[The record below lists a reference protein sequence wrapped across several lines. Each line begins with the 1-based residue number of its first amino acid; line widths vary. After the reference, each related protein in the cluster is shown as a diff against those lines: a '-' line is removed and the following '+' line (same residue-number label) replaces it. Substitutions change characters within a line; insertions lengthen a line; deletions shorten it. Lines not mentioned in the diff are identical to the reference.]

1 MNIEVKEVSSPKEL
15 KQFIHYTFQLY
26 RGSQY
31 WLPPVNTD
39 EINFFNP
46 RKNKALA
53 NSDTILFMA
62 YRAGKLCGRVMGII
76 NKAYNERTGQKRAR
90 FFKFDCINDPEIS
103 HALLSSVEKWA
114 HGKGMNGVIGP
125 YGFSDKDP
133 QGLLIQGF
141 EQRAV
146 IITPYNFPYYS
157 ELVENQGYQKEIDLV
172 EYLIPVPEKIPDFY
186 RRIYER
192 VTQNSNLKNLEFR
205 KKHEFKPYII
215 PILELLNETY
225 SDIYGFVPLDRLEMK
240 KLANDYMMI
249 LDPDF
254 IKVVLENDQVIS
266 FIIAIP
272 DLGPALQ
279 KTKGRLFPF
288 GFIRILKE
296 MKRTDYLVLMLGGVK
311 RSHQGTGLDVM
322 MGTKMLES
330 ASRRGIKTINGHLMM
345 ETNYKVR
352 AEMEKMGG
360 TVCKQ
365 YRVYLK
371 VLSVKC

>member
-1 MNIEVKEVSSPKEL
+1 MSIEVKEVSSRKEL
-15 KQFIHYTFQLY
+15 KQFIHYPFQLY
-26 RGSQY
+26 RGSQF
-31 WLPPVNTD
+31 WLPPIYKD
-39 EINFFNP
+39 EINFLNP

-53 NSDTILFMA
+53 NADTILFLA
-62 YRAGKLCGRVMGII
+62 YRAGELCGRVMGII
-76 NKAYNERTGQKRAR
+76 NRAYNERTGQKRAR
-90 FFKFDCINDPEIS
+90 FFKFDCINDAAVS
-103 HALLSSVEKWA
+103 HALLYSVDKWA
-114 HGKGMNGVIGP
+114 QNKGMDGVIGP

-146 IITPYNFPYYS
+146 IITPYNFPYYA
-157 ELVENQGYQKEIDLV
+157 ELVENEGYGKEIDLV

-192 VTQNSNLKNLEFR
+192 VTQNPNLKNLEFR

-225 SDIYGFVPLDRLEMK
+225 SDIYGFVPLDRPEMIK
-240 KLANDYMMI
+240 FANDYMMI

-288 GFIRILKE
+288 GFIRVLIE
-296 MKRTDYLVLMLGGVK
+296 MKRTDYLVLMLGGVR

-330 ASRRGIKTINGHLMM
+330 ASRRGIKTINGHLML
-345 ETNYKVR
+345 ETNHKVR

-365 YRVYLK
+365 YRVYCKGLRA
-371 VLSVKC
+371 